1 MNNQNLSP
9 REQLQQKYNASR
21 LNLLLMVG
29 FTVLNI
35 VFFLA
40 GSETMML
47 FSASIPYYAVIFGK
61 AFPIPALSIGCY
73 VIALLCVGAYFL
85 CWLLSKKRYGWLIFA
100 LALFILDS
108 LAMGALYLWAE
119 DFSGILDVVMHALV
133 LYYLIVGISTG
144 KKLKNMP
151 ADEVVPDTTAETQAL
166 PNSVP
171 LRRIGDEEKVRVL
184 LEETYG
190 TYHISYRRVKR
201 LNQLVIN
208 NYIYDEVEHL
218 IEPPHNLSAVL
229 DGNHIE
235 VGYDSVNSYLKV
247 NGKIIKK
254 KIRWY

>member
-1 MNNQNLSP
+1 MNNQNLSQ

-29 FTVLNI
+29 LTVVNI
-35 VFFLA
+35 VFFLT
-40 GSETMML
+40 GSETMLL
-47 FSASIPYYAVIFGK
+47 FSASIPYYAVIFGE

-73 VIALLCVGAYFL
+73 VIAGLCLGAYFL

-100 LALFILDS
+100 LVLFILDT
-108 LAMGALYLWAE
+108 LAMGALYLWAG
-119 DFSGILDVVMHALV
+119 DFSGILDVVIHALV
-133 LYYLIVGISTG
+133 LYNLIVGISIG
-144 KKLKNMP
+144 RKLKTLP
-151 ADEVVPDTTAETQAL
+151 AEEDAPVTTTEAQTL

-184 LEETYG
+184 LEEAYG

-208 NYIYDEVEHL
+208 NYIYDEVEYL
-218 IEPPHNLSAVL
+218 IEPPHSLSAVL
-229 DGNHIE
+229 DGNQIE

-247 NGKIIKK
+247 NGKYIKK